1 MTGLKASGDQYEK
14 SKSRNIPSW
23 YLDLAEKYPPPTKE
37 KKAEKKKKE
46 EAMEEKE
53 EEKEEKKGEEEEKG
67 KGEEEKGRKRL
78 LCQRTPCLMFF
89 VLCT

>member
-46 EAMEEKE
+46 EAMEERGRE
-53 EEKEEKKGEEEEKG
+53 EEEEEEEEKG
-67 KGEEEKGRKRL
+67 KGEA
-78 LCQRTPCLMFF
+78 LM
-89 VLCT
+89 T